1 MKQAFLLAIQF
12 LTRLPVP
19 ASALPPDE
27 ASQGRAVLFYP
38 LVGALIGLMLC
49 LLQMLMAESDSHLQ
63 AALLLMLWV
72 GISGG
77 LHLDGLAD
85 LADAWVGGQGD
96 RERTLE
102 IMKDPRSGPIA
113 VITLIL
119 LFLVKFAALLVL
131 ISSGSMS
138 GLLLAPMVGRAGLT
152 AALRYLPYVRPGGI
166 GEAQASHLPRAQA
179 ERALA
184 VSALVCV
191 LFWGWLALSLLVVV
205 ATVFLLFR
213 QAMIRRLGGIT
224 GDAAGA
230 ICELLEA
237 TVLVGLALT
246 L

>member
-12 LTRLPVP
+12 LTRLPV
-19 ASALPPDE
+19 SAWVLPPDE
-27 ASQGRAVLFYP
+27 SVQGRAVPFYP

-49 LLQMLMAESDSHLQ
+49 LLQMLMAESDGQLQ
-63 AALLLMLWV
+63 AALLLLFWV

-85 LADAWVGGQGD
+85 LADAWVGGQGG

-113 VITLIL
+113 VTTLIL
-119 LFLVKFAALLVL
+119 LLLVKFTALSAL
-131 ISSGSMS
+131 IASGNMS

-152 AALRYLPYVRPGGI
+152 ASLRYLPYVRPGGI

-179 ERALA
+179 ERALV

-191 LFWGWLALSLLVVV
+191 LFWGWLALYLLAAVV
-205 ATVFLLFR
+205 AVFILFR
-213 QAMIRRLGGIT
+213 QAMMRRLGGIT

-230 ICELLEA
+230 VCELLEA
-237 TVLVGLALT
+237 TVLVGLALSM
-246 L
+246 